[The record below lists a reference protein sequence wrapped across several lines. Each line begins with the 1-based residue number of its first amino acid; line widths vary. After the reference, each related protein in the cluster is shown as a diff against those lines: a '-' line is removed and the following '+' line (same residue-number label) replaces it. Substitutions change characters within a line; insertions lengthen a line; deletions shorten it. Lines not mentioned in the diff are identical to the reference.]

1 MSMSTPVQLLL
12 FASDQVDAI
21 GSDLVC
27 LDNWFVFRF
36 ILKIFFIFI
45 LFRIMLNMNIDIAS
59 KIVAIRPAIEA
70 LIIRATQ
77 EPNQIINR
85 PQSVEQLCN
94 LIRLLSDQQLEH
106 VLCEKINENNDT
118 RQVENSNFK

>member
-36 ILKIFFIFI
+36 IFKIFFTFI

-70 LIIRATQ
+70 LIIRSTQ

-85 PQSVEQLCN
+85 PQPVEQLCN

-106 VLCEKINENNDT
+106 VLCEKINENNET

>member
-1 MSMSTPVQLLL
+1 
-12 FASDQVDAI
+12 
-21 GSDLVC
+21 
-27 LDNWFVFRF
+27 
-36 ILKIFFIFI
+36 
-45 LFRIMLNMNIDIAS
+45 MLNMNIDIAS

>member
-1 MSMSTPVQLLL
+1 MSTPVQLLL

>member
-1 MSMSTPVQLLL
+1 
-12 FASDQVDAI
+12 
-21 GSDLVC
+21 
-27 LDNWFVFRF
+27 
-36 ILKIFFIFI
+36 
-45 LFRIMLNMNIDIAS
+45 MNIDIAS